1 MRKIFLL
8 LIAIIT
14 MGTSVLAHSN
24 TDEQE
29 SKNTIKVN
37 TLSLLVGSGSI
48 FYEREIAPNSSL
60 QLGTL
65 YMNYKISDFRYTGL
79 ILTPEYRFFP
89 RGNAINGMY
98 VGPYLR
104 IQNYSASVSS
114 DKVNYFTFGGGGVIG
129 RQWIRPSGFTMDLF
143 AGLHYSKSKLTAGEA
158 FEDNKINFSGIGTRI
173 GFAIGFSF

>member
-14 MGTSVLAHSN
+14 MGTSVFAQSN

-37 TLSLLVGSGSI
+37 TLSILVGTGSV
-48 FYEREIAPNSSL
+48 FYEREISSNSSL
-60 QLGTL
+60 QLGTS
-65 YMNYKISDFRYTGL
+65 YMNFKFSDFKYSGL

-89 RGNAINGMY
+89 KGNAINGMY
-98 VGPYLR
+98 LGPYIR
-104 IQNYSASVSS
+104 IQNYNASITEGE
-114 DKVNYFTFGGGGVIG
+114 VNYFNYGGGGVIG

-143 AGLHYSKSKLTAGEA
+143 AGLHYSKSKITAGEA
-158 FEDNKINFSGIGTRI
+158 LDESFDFSGIGTRI
-173 GFAIGFSF
+173 GFSIGFSF